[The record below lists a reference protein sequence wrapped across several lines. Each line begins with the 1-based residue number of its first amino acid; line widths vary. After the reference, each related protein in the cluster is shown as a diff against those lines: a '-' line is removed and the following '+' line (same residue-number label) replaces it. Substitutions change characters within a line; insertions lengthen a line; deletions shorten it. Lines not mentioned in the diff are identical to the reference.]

1 MSFSVGLSRTSLP
14 VDKTFIVIS
23 HIFAPKNV
31 HHSHN
36 LTPALSLS
44 LSLKLNLVLLRLLQT
59 LLLNLSRTDGDC
71 HGNTFP

>member
-1 MSFSVGLSRTSLP
+1 M
-14 VDKTFIVIS
+14 DKAFIVIS

-44 LSLKLNLVLLRLLQT
+44 LSLLEIEPCFTEASANVIAQFEQ
-59 LLLNLSRTDGDC
+59 N
-71 HGNTFP
+71 

>member
-14 VDKTFIVIS
+14 VDTTFIVIS

-44 LSLKLNLVLLRLLQT
+44 LLEIEPCFTEASAKVIAQFEQN
-59 LLLNLSRTDGDC
+59 
-71 HGNTFP
+71 